1 MTIVHKLV
9 GITLM
14 LTFFTITA
22 SARNLQELVTAGFE
36 VKASSILG
44 TSTDGNTNQ
53 ILTLQNG
60 SVIYMCFLALQ
71 QFDLSKFLKDPS
83 LGLCVQVTQ

>member
-1 MTIVHKLV
+1 MSIVRKLI
-9 GITLM
+9 GMTLM
-14 LTFFTITA
+14 LLFFTCST
-22 SARNLQELVTAGFE
+22 SAKNLQELVTAGFE

-44 TSTDGNTNQ
+44 ASTDGNTNQ

-60 SVIYMCFLALQ
+60 SIIYMCFLALQ

-83 LGLCVQVTQ
+83 LGFCVQVTQ